1 MKANRGSADFA
12 DECWGAHAP
21 SRVVSG
27 ASPGIPHPKVL
38 FGEGAEKCMRG
49 ACAPHADIFDHNC
62 DLTICTVSA
71 DVRTGTISNS
81 IKSLQFSIQRSKRVT
96 FSVCIN

>member
-12 DECWGAHAP
+12 DECWEHTP

-62 DLTICTVSA
+62 DLTICTVSVE
-71 DVRTGTISNS
+71 VRTGTISNS
-81 IKSLQFSIQRSKRVT
+81 IKSFQLSVQRGNNDAS
-96 FSVCIN
+96 SVRINW